1 MEKEIKEIRCNVSK
15 CAYNKDSSKCMAGQI
30 EVGTCDAC
38 TKDETRC
45 RTFTPCS
52 GEHGCE

>member
-30 EVGTCDAC
+30 EVGTCDTC